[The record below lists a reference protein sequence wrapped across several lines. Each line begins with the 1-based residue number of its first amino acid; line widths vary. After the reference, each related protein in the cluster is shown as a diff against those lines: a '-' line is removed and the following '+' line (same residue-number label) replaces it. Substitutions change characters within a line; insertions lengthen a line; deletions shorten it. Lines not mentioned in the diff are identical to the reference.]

1 MSQRIECAGLSIDHD
16 LHSLLVNEIAPGT
29 GIDPDTFW
37 QGLATIWSTLGPEN
51 ERLLKEREN
60 LQVQIDEW
68 HRTHQGQRW
77 EAAAYETFLR
87 DFGYLHPAPAPF

>member
-37 QGLATIWSTLGPEN
+37 QGLATIWSTLGPEMN
-51 ERLLKEREN
+51 
-60 LQVQIDEW
+60 VC
-68 HRTHQGQRW
+68 
-77 EAAAYETFLR
+77 
-87 DFGYLHPAPAPF
+87 